1 MEVGGIIGQL
11 NEGAFTFARNAVQ
24 NSNTSC
30 THVSGPVGGIVG
42 FCNYGDKSFTECVVK
57 NTVIKAKTAAGGVIG
72 STMSNGAA
80 GQTFKFEDC
89 EISHL
94 TFESVDDGK
103 ITKSGGFVGAKYWRG
118 LKNTAIELNECTAQ
132 DIMVNAA
139 EGSTVPRRSRMGTA
153 SSPSRT

>member
-1 MEVGGIIGQL
+1 M
-11 NEGAFTFARNAVQ
+11 
-24 NSNTSC
+24 
-30 THVSGPVGGIVG
+30 
-42 FCNYGDKSFTECVVK
+42 VK

-103 ITKSGGFVGAKYWRG
+103 SQNPVD
-118 LKNTAIELNECTAQ
+118 LLAQ
-132 DIMVNAA
+132 NIGEA
-139 EGSTVPRRSRMGTA
+139 
-153 SSPSRT
+153 